1 MHNYGAAQK
10 TDIAV
15 CVLRAWPREQHTHR
29 RLKGEHAPCP
39 AGVAGVAGVA
49 VAAPRLGLLVVWV
62 PVVGAVAVHPLVL
75 EQHCARA
82 GGRVLPSHV
91 LVVVVCVLPHQRP
104 GRDNNLT

>member
-1 MHNYGAAQK
+1 M
-10 TDIAV
+10 
-15 CVLRAWPREQHTHR
+15 
-29 RLKGEHAPCP
+29 
-39 AGVAGVAGVA
+39 AGVAVA
-49 VAAPRLGLLVVWV
+49 VAAPRLLVVWV
-62 PVVGAVAVHPLVL
+62 PVVGAGAVHPVVL